1 MPSDLLSKPIMYT
14 KGVGPHRAAE
24 FKSLGVRTVGDLLE
38 YLPFRYEVLPKSKPI
53 GELEIDEVATV
64 IGSIGRVRATQ
75 GYRRSSVLA
84 DVVDGTGTCRA
95 RWFNAPYLRDRL
107 GHGQTIKL
115 TGKAVEDKRWVQFVN
130 PTFEILPD
138 DVDPLGADDE
148 ALVPVYSATK
158 LLPPKQIARV
168 LDAVLPLAIAAVREQ
183 LPVELIKRHSLIP
196 RAEAIR
202 ELHRPTSLENV
213 HAARKRLAYDEL
225 LLMQLAIRVRRHRMR
240 QANDAPPII
249 TTSKINE
256 RILARLPFELT
267 SAQRKAID
275 EIVADLSQSRP
286 MTRLLQ
292 GDVGCGKTAV
302 AIYAALSA
310 VANRIQVTILAPTE
324 ILARQTH
331 DKICRYLKGSRVKI
345 GLLVGQMRASERK
358 SMLEGLAS
366 GEMDIAIGTHALIED
381 DVRWAQLG
389 LVIVDEQHRFGVAQ
403 RTALRSKTRGHHY
416 LVMTATPIPRTL
428 AMTVYGDFEVTTI
441 DALPAGRKPVETKII
456 SPNIQPACWTFVR
469 KRVAAG
475 ERVFVVYPL
484 VEESETLD
492 LKDAVAQAD
501 ALRTGE
507 LRGFEVGLLHGR
519 MKSDEKLATMNAFR
533 EGRIQVLVCTTVVEV
548 GVDVPEATMLI
559 VEHAERFGLAQL
571 HQLRGRVGRG
581 NKPGTCLLFTDS
593 ESRKAKTR
601 LDILRSTSDGFKI
614 AEADLNLRGPGEIV
628 GTRQSGIP
636 VFRAADLTKDD
647 DLLQSAIKDADGI
660 TQDDPDLSTPK
671 NQKLLYAVKEAHPL
685 AMN

>member
-1 MPSDLLSKPIMYT
+1 MPSDLLSQPIMYT
-14 KGVGPHRAAE
+14 KGVGPRRAAE

-38 YLPFRYEVLPKSKPI
+38 HLPFRYELLPKSKPI
-53 GELEIDEVATV
+53 GDVEIDEVATV
-64 IGSIGRVRATQ
+64 VGSVGRVRATQ
-75 GYRRSSVLA
+75 GYQRSSVLI
-84 DVVDGTGTCRA
+84 DVVDGTGSCRA

-107 GHGQTIKL
+107 GQGQIIRL
-115 TGKAVEDKRWVQFVN
+115 TGKAIEDKRWVQFVN

-138 DVDPLGADDE
+138 DVDPLADDVD
-148 ALVPVYSATK
+148 AFVPVYSATK
-158 LLPPKQIARV
+158 ALPPKQIAKV
-168 LDAVLPLAIAAVREQ
+168 MDAVLPLAVAAIRDF
-183 LPVELIKRHSLIP
+183 LPEELIKRHKLIP
-196 RAEAIR
+196 RADAIR
-202 ELHRPTSLENV
+202 ALHRPTTLQKV
-213 HAARKRLAYDEL
+213 HAARERLAYDEL

-240 QANDAPPII
+240 QADDAPPIV
-249 TTSKINE
+249 TTPKIDE
-256 RILARLPFELT
+256 RIRARLPFELT
-267 SAQRKAID
+267 AAQRKAID
-275 EIVADLSQSRP
+275 EIVADLSQARP
-286 MTRLLQ
+286 MVRLLQ

-302 AIYAALSA
+302 AIYAALTA

-331 DKICRYLKGSRVKI
+331 DKIARYLKGSRVKV

-358 SMLEGLAS
+358 AMLADLS
-366 GEMDIAIGTHALIED
+366 RGEIDIAIGTHALLED
-381 DVRWAQLG
+381 DVKWARLG
-389 LVIVDEQHRFGVAQ
+389 LVIIDEQHRFGVAQ
-403 RTALRSKTRGHHY
+403 RTALRSKSRGHHY

-441 DALPAGRKPVETKII
+441 DALPAGRKPVETKIVP
-456 SPNIQPACWTFVR
+456 PNMQAACWTFVR

-492 LKDAVAQAD
+492 LKDAVAQAE
-501 ALRTGE
+501 ALRAGE

-519 MKSDEKLATMNAFR
+519 MKSDEKLSTMNAFR
-533 EGRIQVLVCTTVVEV
+533 NGRIQVLVSTTVVEV

-581 NKPGTCLLFTDS
+581 NKPGMCLLFTDS
-593 ESRKAKTR
+593 NSKKAQTR
-601 LDILRSTSDGFKI
+601 LKVLRETSDGFKI
-614 AEADLNLRGPGEIV
+614 AEADLDLRGPGEIV

-647 DLLQSAIKDADGI
+647 ALLKAAIKDADAI
-660 TQDDPDLSTPK
+660 TKDDPDLAKPTNK
-671 NQKLLYAVKEAHPL
+671 KLLKAVEEAHPL
-685 AMN
+685 AMK

>member
-14 KGVGPHRAAE
+14 KGVGPHRAKE
-24 FKSLGVRTVGDLLE
+24 FKALGVRTVGDLLCH
-38 YLPFRYEVLPKSKPI
+38 LPFRYELLPKSKPI
-53 GELEIDEVATV
+53 GELDVDEVATV
-64 IGSIGRVRATQ
+64 IGSVGRVRATQ
-75 GYRRSSVLA
+75 GYRRSSVLI
-84 DVVDGTGTCRA
+84 DVIDGTGTCRA

-107 GHGQTIKL
+107 GQGQTIKL
-115 TGKAVEDKRWVQFVN
+115 TGKAIEDKRWVQFVN

-138 DVDPLGADDE
+138 DVDPLAADVD

-158 LLPPKQIARV
+158 LLPPKQISRV
-168 LDAVLPLAIAAVREQ
+168 LDTVLPVAIAAVREY
-183 LPVELIKRHSLIP
+183 LPKELIERHRLMD
-196 RAEAIR
+196 RADALR
-202 ELHRPTSLENV
+202 ELHRPTKLENV
-213 HAARKRLAYDEL
+213 NGARKRWAYDEL
-225 LLMQLAIRVRRHRMR
+225 LLMQLAIRVRRHRVR
-240 QANDAPPII
+240 QADDAPPIV
-249 TTSKINE
+249 TTAKINE
-256 RILARLPFELT
+256 RIRARLPFELT
-267 SAQRKAID
+267 TAQRKAIA
-275 EIVADLSQSRP
+275 EIVADLSQTRP

-310 VANRIQVTILAPTE
+310 VANRMQVTILAPTE

-331 DKICRYLKGSRVKI
+331 DKICRYLEGSRVNV

-358 SMLEGLAS
+358 TLLNGLAS
-366 GEMDIAIGTHALIED
+366 GAIDIAIGTHALIED
-381 DVRWAQLG
+381 DVKWSRLG
-389 LVIVDEQHRFGVAQ
+389 LVIIDEQHRFGVAQ
-403 RTALRSKTRGHHY
+403 RTALRSKSRGHHY

-441 DALPAGRKPVETKII
+441 DALPAGRKPVETKIVTPELQA
-456 SPNIQPACWTFVR
+456 SCWKFVR
-469 KRVAAG
+469 RRLAAG

-492 LKDAVAQAD
+492 LKDAVAQAK

-507 LRGFEVGLLHGR
+507 LRGFEIGLLHGR

-533 EGRIQVLVCTTVVEV
+533 EGRIQVLVSTTVVEV

-581 NKPGTCLLFTDS
+581 NESGMCLLFTDS
-593 ESRKAKTR
+593 ESRKSKTR
-601 LDILRSTSDGFKI
+601 LDVLRKTSDGFKI

-647 DLLQSAIKDADGI
+647 ALLQAAIKDAEAI
-660 TQDDPDLSTPK
+660 TEHDPDLANPE
-671 NQKLLYAVKEAHPL
+671 NQKLLKAVEEAHPL
-685 AMN
+685 AMK

>member
-1 MPSDLLSKPIMYT
+1 MPSDLLSTPIMYT
-14 KGVGPHRAAE
+14 KGVGPLRAEE
-24 FKSLGVRTVGDLLE
+24 FKALGVRTVGDLLE
-38 YLPFRYEVLPKSKPI
+38 YLPFRYELLPKSKPI
-53 GELEIDEVATV
+53 GEVEIDEVATV
-64 IGSIGRVRATQ
+64 IGSLERVRATQ
-75 GYRRSSVLA
+75 GYQRSSVVA
-84 DVVDGTGTCRA
+84 NVVDGTGTCRA

-107 GHGQTIKL
+107 GEGQTIRL
-115 TGKAVEDKRWVQFVN
+115 TGKAIEDKRWVQFVN

-138 DVDPLGADDE
+138 DIDPLTSDDD

-158 LLPPKQIARV
+158 ALPPKQIARV
-168 LDAVLPLAIAAVREQ
+168 LDAVLPLAIAAVRDF
-183 LPVELIKRHSLIP
+183 LPAELIKRHQLMA
-196 RAEAIR
+196 RGDAIR
-202 ELHRPTSLENV
+202 ELHRPTKLAKV
-213 HAARKRLAYDEL
+213 HAARERLAYDEF

-240 QANDAPPII
+240 QADDAPPII
-249 TTSKINE
+249 TTPKINE

-267 SAQRKAID
+267 AAQRKAID
-275 EIVADLSQSRP
+275 EIVADLSQKRP

-302 AIYAALSA
+302 AIYAALTA

-331 DKICRYLKGSRVKI
+331 DKICRYLEGSRVKV
-345 GLLVGQMRASERK
+345 GLLVGQMRTSERK
-358 SMLEGLAS
+358 AMLADLAN
-366 GEMDIAIGTHALIED
+366 GEMDLAIGTHALLED
-381 DVRWAQLG
+381 DVKWARLG
-389 LVIVDEQHRFGVAQ
+389 LVIIDEQHRFGVVQ

-441 DALPAGRKPVETKII
+441 DALPAGRKPVDTRIVP
-456 SPNIQPACWTFVR
+456 PNMQAACWTYIR

-492 LKDAVAQAD
+492 LKDAVAQAE
-501 ALRTGE
+501 ALREGE

-519 MKSDEKLATMNAFR
+519 MKSDEKIATMNAFR
-533 EGRIQVLVCTTVVEV
+533 QGRIQVLVSTTVVEV

-581 NKPGTCLLFTDS
+581 NKPGMCLLFTDS
-593 ESRKAKTR
+593 NAKNARTR

-647 DLLQSAIKDADGI
+647 ALLQTAIKDAEAI
-660 TQDDPDLSTPK
+660 TKADPDLASPM
-671 NQKLLYAVKEAHPL
+671 NQKLLKAVEDAHPL
-685 AMN
+685 AMK